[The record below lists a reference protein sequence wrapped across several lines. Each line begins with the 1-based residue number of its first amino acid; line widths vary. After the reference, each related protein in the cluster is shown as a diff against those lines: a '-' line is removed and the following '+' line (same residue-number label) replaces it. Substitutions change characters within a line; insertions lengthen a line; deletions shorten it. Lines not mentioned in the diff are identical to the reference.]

1 MPGCWVLLLL
11 VVLGAARGLALPPAF
26 SYPQA
31 LAQAVDAFNQRP
43 EVQNAFR
50 LLSADP
56 EPAPDIELSSL
67 RALNF
72 TLMETECKPGTHVR
86 LDDCDF
92 KENGAIKDCVG
103 SVQVLQGSSEME
115 LRCVDASSDPT
126 LVQRGRIGRFFSKL
140 RRFRPV
146 IRFDLRARGTLRIG

>member
-11 VVLGAARGLALPPAF
+11 VVLGAAGGLALPPAF

-56 EPAPDIELSSL
+56 EPAP
-67 RALNF
+67 
-72 TLMETECKPGTHVR
+72 
-86 LDDCDF
+86 
-92 KENGAIKDCVG
+92 AIQDCVG
-103 SVQVLQGSSEME
+103 SVQVLQGSSEMD

-140 RRFRPV
+140 RRVRV
-146 IRFDLRARGTLRIG
+146 GIDIKVHVKTGVRIG